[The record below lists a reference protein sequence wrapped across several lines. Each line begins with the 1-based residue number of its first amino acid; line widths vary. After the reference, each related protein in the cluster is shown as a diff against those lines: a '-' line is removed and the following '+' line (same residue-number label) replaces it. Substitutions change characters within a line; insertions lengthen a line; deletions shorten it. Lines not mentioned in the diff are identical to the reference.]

1 VLAAA
6 LHRSWEDGDVTS
18 GGGAE
23 AERGAA
29 RTETPALVSTEWVAA
44 HLDDPRVRVAD
55 VRWYL
60 PQAGKRGREEYG
72 KGHIPGAVF
81 VDMDTELAGPRGSG
95 PGRHPLPAPEAF
107 AGAMSRAGVGA
118 ETHVVAYDDAGGSI
132 AARLWWLLRHMGHSR
147 VSVMD
152 GGIARWAAEG
162 RPLTETVPEVPP
174 ATFTVTPATGDVVA
188 KDEVRRLSRD
198 PGAVV
203 LDARAAER
211 YEGRVEPVDPRAGHI
226 PGARSAPFGANL
238 REEEGARLKPAEAL
252 RAQYA
257 ALGVTPGRQVVAYCG
272 SGVTAC
278 HTLLALHVAGVPGA
292 LLYEGSWSDWSSDES
307 LPAATGAAPG

>member
-1 VLAAA
+1 MAGG
-6 LHRSWEDGDVTS
+6 DGA
-18 GGGAE
+18 G
-23 AERGAA
+23 AERGAERA
-29 RTETPALVSTEWVAA
+29 ETPALVSTGWVAA
-44 HLDDPRVRVAD
+44 HLDDAGVRVAD

-60 PQAGKRGREEYG
+60 PQVGKRGREEYG

-95 PGRHPLPAPEAF
+95 PGRHPLPASDVF
-107 AGAMSRAGVGA
+107 ASAMSRAGVGA
-118 ETHVVAYDDAGGSI
+118 ETHVVVYDDAGGSI
-132 AARLWWLLRHMGHSR
+132 AARLWWLLRHMGHPR
-147 VSVMD
+147 VSVLD
-152 GGIARWAAEG
+152 GGVTRWSAEG
-162 RPLTETVPEVPP
+162 RPLTTVVPEVQPVE
-174 ATFTVTPATGDVVA
+174 FTATPATGDVVA
-188 KDEVRRLSRD
+188 KDAVRRLSRD

-211 YEGRVEPVDPRAGHI
+211 YEGRAEPIDPRAGHI

-257 ALGVTPGRQVVAYCG
+257 ALGVTPGRRVVAYCG

-278 HTLLALHVAGVPGA
+278 HTLLALHVAGVSGA

-307 LPAATGAAPG
+307 LPAATGVAPG